1 MDIKIPSDLPAT
13 KPVAAQ
19 VGDLLAQ
26 LKTAGTIEA
35 EVLKLLPG
43 NKLLLSSR
51 LGDILTSNSLNYR
64 AGDRLTLRF
73 DDSARQP
80 VLKVSPRPSKPLL
93 LDSRQNPELTRAL
106 TSDRPMLASVI
117 RIVAQQAEIRLAD
130 QTLKLPRAVAL
141 VKNQLLS
148 LQRNDVRHSIEI
160 TRLEPKAFYKAILKQ
175 LVPQQAETRTS
186 SLVRLLNLI
195 APNAVEP
202 RPALPRRLETGRSQW
217 PAKPI
222 PAPAARGQT
231 VTRVN
236 AGNSF
241 EQALAIRASGGPQT
255 AVTSASGAPG
265 KTSESSSTPG
275 PGSAARPLSAISSG
289 NPLPGAL
296 QPAPANNR
304 SAPLTHPGNPAT
316 GSSQAHKGGATRSVA
331 LQQPANP
338 VRPSVPVM
346 QAGGAA
352 PNTRGSDIETTASQT
367 RSGRAI
373 PGNESY
379 RHAAAAV
386 QGAQAAAGQATPP
399 GPAQATGLS
408 GQPVGGNASLAPAL
422 QPLLQLV
429 TRFPDIDAAQIKK
442 WLEFA
447 RLIYPSKATV
457 STAPSPDIFRL
468 LKQFSEG
475 ESLSRDLTQ
484 ALQQNSRVS
493 ADADSPTTRAQAQEA
508 LLMQAREGFK
518 LIEQS
523 LTQNLLQR
531 ATLGLQQETQ
541 QPLSF
546 GFALPYADAQ
556 HTKSLYIDLAER
568 NQAQDEADK
577 SWDIRLSFELAGLGP
592 ITCHLVLAGCTVGAS
607 FYSEQAQTRESIEM
621 ELPQLR
627 QQLSRAGFT
636 PGEFHSFP
644 GKPAPKQAPTAA
656 DFSEALVDIEV

>member
-13 KPVAAQ
+13 KPVVSQ

-26 LKTAGTIEA
+26 LKAAGTIEA

-51 LGDILTSNSLNYR
+51 LGDILTSNSLNYQ
-64 AGDRLTLRF
+64 AGDRLNLRF
-73 DDSARQP
+73 DDSAQQP
-80 VLKVSPRPSKPLL
+80 VLRVSPRPGKPLL

-106 TSDRPMLASVI
+106 TSDRPMLARVI

-130 QTLKLPRAVAL
+130 QTLKLPRQVAL

-148 LQRNDVRHSIEI
+148 LRRNDARHSIEI
-160 TRLEPKAFYKAILKQ
+160 TRLERKAVYKAILKQ
-175 LVPQQAETRTS
+175 LIPQQADSRTS

-195 APNAVEP
+195 APSTVEP
-202 RPALPRRLETGRSQW
+202 RPAPPQRPETSRSQW
-217 PAKPI
+217 PTKPM
-222 PAPAARGQT
+222 PAPVAGGKP
-231 VTRVN
+231 VSRVG
-236 AGNSF
+236 AGHSF
-241 EQALAIRASGGPQT
+241 EQALTIRASGGPQT
-255 AVTSASGAPG
+255 AATAASSEPG
-265 KTSESSSTPG
+265 KSSETSSAPRPG
-275 PGSAARPLSAISSG
+275 FAARPLSAIDSR

-296 QPAPANNR
+296 QAAPAANR
-304 SAPLTHPGNPAT
+304 SVPLTHPMNT
-316 GSSQAHKGGATRSVA
+316 ILGSSKTRESVVTRSAA
-331 LQQPANP
+331 LQHPANP
-338 VRPSVPVM
+338 GRPSGPLM

-352 PNTRGSDIETTASQT
+352 PTTRGTDIENTGSQT
-367 RSGRAI
+367 RNGRAI
-373 PGNESY
+373 PVNEPY
-379 RHAAAAV
+379 RHATAPV
-386 QGAQAAAGQATPP
+386 QGAQTAAGQATPT
-399 GPAQATGLS
+399 GPAQATSLS
-408 GQPVGGNASLAPAL
+408 GQPLGTNASLAPAL

-457 STAPSPDIFRL
+457 STAPSADIFRL
-468 LKQFSEG
+468 LKQFSAG
-475 ESLSRDLTQ
+475 ESFSRDLAQ
-484 ALQQNSRVS
+484 ALQQNPRVS
-493 ADADSPTTRAQAQEA
+493 ADADSSTTRAQAQEA
-508 LLMQAREGFK
+508 LLLQAREGFK

-523 LTQNLLQR
+523 LSQNLLQR

-541 QPLSF
+541 QPLSL
-546 GFALPYADAQ
+546 GFALPYADDQ
-556 HTKSLYIDLAER
+556 QTKSLYIDLAER
-568 NQAQDEADK
+568 NQAQDEDDK

-592 ITCHLVLAGCTVGAS
+592 IACHLVLAGCAVGAS
-607 FYSEQAQTRESIEM
+607 FYSEQAQTRERIEM

-644 GKPAPKQAPTAA
+644 GKPAPNRTPTAA

>member
-13 KPVAAQ
+13 KPVVSQ

-26 LKTAGTIEA
+26 LKAAGTIEA

-51 LGDILTSNSLNYR
+51 LGDILTSNSLNYQ
-64 AGDRLTLRF
+64 AGDRLNLRF
-73 DDSARQP
+73 DDSAQQP
-80 VLKVSPRPSKPLL
+80 VLKVSPRPDKPLL

-106 TSDRPMLASVI
+106 TTDRPMLASVI

-130 QTLKLPRAVAL
+130 QTLKLPRQVAL

-148 LQRNDVRHSIEI
+148 LRRNDVRHSIEI
-160 TRLEPKAFYKAILKQ
+160 TRLEPKAVYKAILKQ
-175 LVPQQAETRTS
+175 LVPQQPDSRTS
-186 SLVRLLNLI
+186 SLVRLLDLI
-195 APNAVEP
+195 APSAVEP
-202 RPALPRRLETGRSQW
+202 RPVPSQRPETSWSQW
-217 PAKPI
+217 PTKPMSG
-222 PAPAARGQT
+222 PAVSGKP

-236 AGNSF
+236 AGNSY
-241 EQALAIRASGGPQT
+241 EQALAIRASVGPQT
-255 AVTSASGAPG
+255 AVTTVSSAPG
-265 KTSESSSTPG
+265 KFSESSSTPG
-275 PGSAARPLSAISSG
+275 PGSAARSLSVMDSR
-289 NPLPGAL
+289 NPPPGAL
-296 QPAPANNR
+296 QPAPAASG
-304 SAPLTHPGNPAT
+304 SAPLTNPRSTTLGNSKTREA
-316 GSSQAHKGGATRSVA
+316 GATRAAA
-331 LQQPANP
+331 LQHPANP
-338 VRPSVPVM
+338 GRPSVPVM
-346 QAGGAA
+346 QAVVAA
-352 PNTRGSDIETTASQT
+352 PTTRGTDIGNTASQT

-373 PGNESY
+373 PGNEPY
-379 RHAAAAV
+379 RHATAAV
-386 QGAQAAAGQATPP
+386 QGTQTAAWQATPP
-399 GPAQATGLS
+399 GSAQATSLS
-408 GQPVGGNASLAPAL
+408 GQPVGTNASLAPAL

-447 RLIYPSKATV
+447 GLIYPSRAKV
-457 STAPSPDIFRL
+457 STATSPDIFRL

-484 ALQQNSRVS
+484 ALQQKPRGS

-508 LLMQAREGFK
+508 LLLQAREGFK

-523 LTQNLLQR
+523 LSQNLLQR

-546 GFALPYADAQ
+546 GFVLPYADDQ
-556 HTKSLYIDLAER
+556 QTKSLYIDLAER
-568 NQAQDEADK
+568 NQAQDEEDK

-592 ITCHLVLAGCTVGAS
+592 IACHLVLAGCAVGAS
-607 FYSEQAQTRESIEM
+607 FYSEQAQTRELIEI

-644 GKPAPKQAPTAA
+644 GKPAPNRAPTAA

>member
-1 MDIKIPSDLPAT
+1 MDIKVPSDLPTT
-13 KPVAAQ
+13 KPAVSQ

-26 LKTAGTIEA
+26 LKAAGTIEA

-51 LGDILTSNSLNYR
+51 LGDILTSNSLSYQ
-64 AGDRLTLRF
+64 AGDRLNLRF
-73 DDSARQP
+73 DDSAQQP

-130 QTLKLPRAVAL
+130 QTLKLPRQLAL

-148 LQRNDVRHSIEI
+148 LQLNDARHSIEI
-160 TRLEPKAFYKAILKQ
+160 TQLEPKAVYKAILKQ
-175 LVPQQAETRTS
+175 LIPRQAETRTS

-195 APNAVEP
+195 APSAVKS
-202 RPALPRRLETGRSQW
+202 RPAPPQKSETSRSQW
-217 PAKPI
+217 PTKPM
-222 PAPAARGQT
+222 PTSAAGGKP

-236 AGNSF
+236 AGQSF
-241 EQALAIRASGGPQT
+241 EQVLAIRGSGGPQT
-255 AVTSASGAPG
+255 AATTASIAPG
-265 KTSESSSTPG
+265 KSGESSSTVRPG
-275 PGSAARPLSAISSG
+275 PAAPPLSAIDSR

-296 QPAPANNR
+296 RDAPAANRNAPVTFPRNATLGGSKTRDSVITR
-304 SAPLTHPGNPAT
+304 SAA
-316 GSSQAHKGGATRSVA
+316 SQR
-331 LQQPANP
+331 PANP
-338 VRPSVPVM
+338 GRPSVPLL
-346 QAGGAA
+346 QADVAA
-352 PNTRGSDIETTASQT
+352 PTTRSSNIENTGSQT
-367 RSGRAI
+367 RSGHAI
-373 PGNESY
+373 PGSEPY
-379 RHAAAAV
+379 RHATAAG
-386 QGAQAAAGQATPP
+386 QGAQTAVGQAIPP
-399 GPAQATGLS
+399 GPAQATSLS
-408 GQPVGGNASLAPAL
+408 GQPVDTNASLAPAL

-457 STAPSPDIFRL
+457 STAPSADIFRL

-475 ESLSRDLTQ
+475 ESFSRDLTQ
-484 ALQQNSRVS
+484 ALQRNSRFS
-493 ADADSPTTRAQAQEA
+493 ADADTPTARAQAQEA
-508 LLMQAREGFK
+508 QLLQAREGFK

-523 LTQNLLQR
+523 LSQNLLQR

-541 QPLSF
+541 QPLSL
-546 GFALPYADAQ
+546 GFALPYADDQ
-556 HTKSLYIDLAER
+556 QTKSLYIDLAER
-568 NQAQDEADK
+568 NQAQDEDDK

-592 ITCHLVLAGCTVGAS
+592 MACHLVLAGCAVGAS
-607 FYSEQAQTRESIEM
+607 FYSELAQTRERIEM

-627 QQLSRAGFT
+627 QQLSRAGFS

-644 GKPAPKQAPTAA
+644 GKPAPNRAPTAA